1 RIARTPARAAKNEP
15 MSDFQSADHT
25 KGPRGQKGTSLAL
38 RRKISIAVLVLTI
51 LTAMTLWLGLL
62 GWGAMEVV
70 LSAVSAVERI
80 WTSAF

>member
-1 RIARTPARAAKNEP
+1 
-15 MSDFQSADHT
+15 M
-25 KGPRGQKGTSLAL
+25 AL